1 MKLEEKCATVN
12 LQQAITKE
20 GNLLKYIKQFTII
33 LLISFVGETLNE
45 LIPLPIPASIYGM
58 VILFIALELKI
69 IPLNAV
75 KETSAFLI
83 EIMPIMFIPAAVGL
97 MNSWDILRPAWLQY
111 LIITIVTTIMVMI
124 VSGKITQALICR
136 NRKNRG
142 MEHE

>member
-1 MKLEEKCATVN
+1 M
-12 LQQAITKE
+12 
-20 GNLLKYIKQFTII
+20 
-33 LLISFVGETLNE
+33 GETLNE